1 MKILILGA
9 GQVGASVAAA
19 LTSENNDITV
29 VDNNPRRLEELSER
43 LDLRTVLGHASLP
56 SVLDAA
62 GANDAELVIAVT
74 SSDEVN
80 LIACQVADA
89 LFKTPTKIARVRRS
103 EYFQHPE
110 LAQRR
115 GTAVDVAISPEQLVC
130 THVQRLIEYPGAM
143 QVLDFAQG
151 TVQMVAVR
159 TIQGGTLVGKQ
170 ISQLHERLPPGID
183 MRVAAIYRSGRP
195 ITPTPETEIIVD
207 DEVFFLVQQRD
218 IRAVMEALRPKHKP
232 VRRILIAGGGNIGV
246 SLAKTLEDRYGV
258 KLLERDRERTP
269 SIAETLQN
277 TIVLV
282 GDCTDE
288 DLLREENIDQTD
300 IFCAL
305 TNDDESN
312 ILSAMLAKRMGCP
325 RVIALINRPAY
336 AELVEGDSSIDI
348 AVSPQQVTL
357 GTLLTYV
364 RSGSMVRVHSLRRG
378 MAETIEA
385 VAVGDS
391 RTSRVIGRA
400 LEDLELPPSANVV
413 GVIRGERLLIAHHD
427 VSVEPDDH
435 LIVFLHDKR
444 ELPQLESLFRTD
456 ATWF

>member
-9 GQVGASVAAA
+9 GQVGASVASA
-19 LTSENNDITV
+19 LTGENNDITV
-29 VDNNPRRLEELSER
+29 IDSNPRRLEELSER
-43 LDLRTVLGHASLP
+43 LDLRTFLGHASLP
-56 SVLDAA
+56 SVLEAA
-62 GANDAELVIAVT
+62 GANDAELMIAVT

-103 EYFQHPE
+103 EYFEYPE
-110 LAQRR
+110 LVQRR

-151 TVQMVAVR
+151 KVQMVAVR
-159 TIQGGTLVGKQ
+159 TIEGGILVGKQ
-170 ISQLHERLPPGID
+170 IAQVHERLPPGID
-183 MRVAAIYRSGRP
+183 MRVAAIYRCGKP
-195 ITPTPETEIIVD
+195 ISPKPDTEIEVD

-246 SLAKTLEDRYGV
+246 SLAKALEERYGV
-258 KLLERDRERTP
+258 KLLERNRERTP
-269 SIAETLQN
+269 AIAESLQS

-357 GTLLTYV
+357 GALLTYV
-364 RSGSMVRVHSLRRG
+364 RLGSMVRVHSLRRG
-378 MAETIEA
+378 MAEAIEA
-385 VAVGDS
+385 VAVGDA

-400 LEDLELPPSANVV
+400 LEDLELPASANVV

-427 VSVEPDDH
+427 VTVEPDDH

-444 ELPQLESLFRTD
+444 ELAKLEALFRAD